1 MDDQL
6 VTSGDDWWLGEPG
19 TADVSQFSTEDASAA
34 ALPGAS
40 TFLND
45 VRSSDRYLVRW
56 KMAVVF
62 DGQEGRPTYHG
73 RTHDLSLSGTGML
86 TDINLKKSTSPVI
99 VLLAPPPLTRKERP
113 KLIEIKARQR
123 DVVYSGENRSF
134 RLGFAFLE
142 FKNDGLDYLKERL
155 RTQRPVTFTRATK
168 AL

>member
-1 MDDQL
+1 MNDQ
-6 VTSGDDWWLGEPG
+6 VSNDDWWLGEPG
-19 TADVSQFSTEDASAA
+19 TADVSQFSAEDASA
-34 ALPGAS
+34 PG
-40 TFLND
+40 TTPFLNN

-86 TDINLKKSTSPVI
+86 TDINLQKSKSPVI
-99 VLLAPPPLTRKERP
+99 VLLAPPPLHRKERP
-113 KLIEIKARQR
+113 KLIEIRSRQL

-142 FKNDGLDYLKERL
+142 FKNDGLDFLKDRL
-155 RTQRPVTFTRATK
+155 RTQRPVSFSRAIK